1 MKTTEQQIIEVCRE
15 LGGVAG
21 SNSGYTSYLARLL
34 ENGYV
39 DVLEMK
45 IGDLIKL
52 SREANESFNRV
63 HAA

>member
-1 MKTTEQQIIEVCRE
+1 MTTTEQQLVSACQE
-15 LGGVAG
+15 LGGIAG

-34 ENGYV
+34 ENGDV
-39 DVLEMK
+39 DVLSMK

-52 SREANESFNRV
+52 SREANERFNRV